1 MARLTMREL
10 RGLTPRQLWDLAEE
24 HGIEVPPRA
33 TSADVRSALVGYS
46 SGTVTTSDAAVRGEI
61 DSSAAPLAPE
71 GAGVPDG
78 SASPAAVASGSA
90 LLDAAVDQL
99 EDREA
104 VTEAVVSAVLGQLT
118 VSQLRDL
125 SKKFDVDVERAEG
138 DGDPVH
144 EDYVRDLSAAAL
156 EGATPAADDEPAA
169 AAAPAS
175 PDESQQAADQE
186 AALRDQLG
194 KLSKGDLAQ
203 RAEASKLEVTRT
215 DGRAD
220 LKPRAEDYV
229 EALVA
234 DSRS

>member
-46 SGTVTTSDAAVRGEI
+46 SGAVTTSDAAVRGEI
-61 DSSAAPLAPE
+61 DSSAAPPAPE

-169 AAAPAS
+169 PAS